1 MKTKGAI
8 QKIVAAIF
16 LLLFLQKSGV
26 ELYIHSWLHV
36 KSHIQAPSS
45 SNHSFVSANCS
56 CVDDFLMPFAEP
68 SDVIS
73 PSISIPHQIFSLG
86 LIEPVLSV
94 SEYFTALR
102 GPPVFP
108 S

>member
-16 LLLFLQKSGV
+16 LLLFLQKSGI
-26 ELYIHSWLHV
+26 ELYIHNWLHV
-36 KSHIQAPSS
+36 KNHVQASS
-45 SNHSFVSANCS
+45 SSRSIVSACCS
-56 CVDDFLMPFAEP
+56 CVDDALMPFAEQ
-68 SDVIS
+68 SDEIS
-73 PSISIPHQIFSLG
+73 SSLSIPHQIFALG

-102 GPPVFP
+102 APPVFP